1 MFVGANADEVPEIGG
16 PPASITSSLAW
27 VEADG
32 AVARVVRHSH
42 HPSKA
47 TIETRAM
54 PNVSRARTRSAKPN
68 PPRPSIL
75 LIPGSATQCST
86 ELILAIKSTAAIRIR
101 SLIVVSFELQ
111 LTYIAIGAL
120 NVVANP

>member
-1 MFVGANADEVPEIGG
+1 MFVGAEADEVPAMGV
-16 PPASITSSLAW
+16 PPASITAGLAS
-27 VEADG
+27 VEAGG
-32 AVARVVRHSH
+32 AVTRLVRHSH

-75 LIPGSATQCST
+75 LILGFATQSRPG
-86 ELILAIKSTAAIRIR
+86 LMLAAIKSTAAIRIR
-101 SLIVVSFELQ
+101 PPHCRRL
-111 LTYIAIGAL
+111 
-120 NVVANP
+120 

>member
-1 MFVGANADEVPEIGG
+1 MFVGANADEVPAIGG

-54 PNVSRARTRSAKPN
+54 PNVSRALTRSAKPN

-75 LIPGSATQCST
+75 LILGHRRFCGGRGGYAPRARGRSSVRLSANYADSSACVR
-86 ELILAIKSTAAIRIR
+86 LRR
-101 SLIVVSFELQ
+101 
-111 LTYIAIGAL
+111 
-120 NVVANP
+120 

>member
-1 MFVGANADEVPEIGG
+1 
-16 PPASITSSLAW
+16 

-54 PNVSRARTRSAKPN
+54 PNVSRARTRSAKQIH
-68 PPRPSIL
+68 RDRQYSL
-75 LIPGSATQCST
+75 SLVT
-86 ELILAIKSTAAIRIR
+86 EDF
-101 SLIVVSFELQ
+101 VV
-111 LTYIAIGAL
+111 
-120 NVVANP
+120 VVAVTLLVLAVALRFA